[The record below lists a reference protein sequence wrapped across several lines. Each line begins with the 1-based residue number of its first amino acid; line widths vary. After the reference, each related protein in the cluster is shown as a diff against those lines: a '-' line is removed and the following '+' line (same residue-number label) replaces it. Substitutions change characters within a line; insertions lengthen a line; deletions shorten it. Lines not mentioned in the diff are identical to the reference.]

1 MKMMKGLELA
11 RWQGLNRSNNQGY
24 NLKRGDR
31 VMDMWWRWGV
41 VVSIEIG
48 PGETYEGHGSIDV
61 KLDNG
66 EMENYV
72 HHNWQENFR
81 VERKQK

>member
-1 MKMMKGLELA
+1 MMKGQELE
-11 RWQGLNRSNNQGY
+11 RWKNLNRSNNRGY

-41 VVSIEIG
+41 VTAINSNSQEDFDN
-48 PGETYEGHGSIDV
+48 HGSIDV

-66 EMENYV
+66 EVENYV